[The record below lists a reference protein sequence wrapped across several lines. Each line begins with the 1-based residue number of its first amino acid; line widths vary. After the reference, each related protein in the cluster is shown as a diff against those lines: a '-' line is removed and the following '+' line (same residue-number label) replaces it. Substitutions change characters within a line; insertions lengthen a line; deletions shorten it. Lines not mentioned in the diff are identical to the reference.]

1 MRKKK
6 HCELKFVHKNY
17 AIIGQLG
24 LQQAQ
29 NRKRRFS
36 KHVKDCMEA
45 IMESYWRKVQSS
57 HSQFLERITGWLLKD
72 KLNPAGRFELWS
84 SWRDSYEDY
93 NLLPL
98 DV

>member
-45 IMESYWRKVQSS
+45 IMESY
-57 HSQFLERITGWLLKD
+57 
-72 KLNPAGRFELWS
+72 
-84 SWRDSYEDY
+84 
-93 NLLPL
+93 
-98 DV
+98 